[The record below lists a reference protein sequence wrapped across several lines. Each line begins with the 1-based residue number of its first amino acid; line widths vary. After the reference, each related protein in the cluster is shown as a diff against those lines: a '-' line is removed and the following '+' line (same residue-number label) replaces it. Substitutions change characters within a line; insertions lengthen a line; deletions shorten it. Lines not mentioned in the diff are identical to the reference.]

1 MLARPRARTCGFDGS
16 GGNEG
21 MSETSFEP
29 FSPTNKGERIVINV
43 GGTRHETYIGTLHS
57 VPDTRLYWI
66 TEKHTMSPE
75 YDPDRQEYFFDR
87 HPGLFSYILDYYRT
101 GKLHCPADVC
111 GPLFEEELLFWGI
124 DEAVIEPCCWMN
136 YQKHRDAEVNL
147 QSFDSLDGDDE
158 RNSVQPSDVENQG
171 QLGEQDSRHLERRS
185 TLNSIMRK
193 WTYWQPKVW
202 STLEEPNS
210 SKAAQVIG
218 LISMSLIAISV
229 TTFCLETLEFFKNKG
244 SIQYQFLE
252 YLEIICVTW
261 FTLEFVSRLIFS
273 ADKVAFFKSLMNW
286 IDFCAIFPFFLELML
301 RKNNMRTIVVL
312 RVVRITRLFRIF
324 KLSRHSYGLQI
335 LGHTLKS
342 SCRELFLL
350 VFFLSIAVVIFSSLI
365 YYAEKDRQA
374 DKFDS
379 IPGSFWWSVVT
390 MTTIGYGDIVPK
402 TAPGKCVGIMC
413 ALCGVLVIALPIPVI
428 VNNFSLYYSHA
439 QARLRVSNK
448 RKKPLL
454 FGAANALRM
463 TDPWM
468 PNRLLQ
474 KQRSEQSDF
483 TAILHSPRRTPLAS
497 PTPTIRQFA
506 AISGANAVWN
516 RGKEIG
522 FKQAISRA
530 SPCPSINSSLN
541 SRASVKTPPSS
552 RRVSNHL
559 TEENGASKHSSPTRG
574 LPSQLPVIRLSP
586 NYESPSINVSPPS
599 TPSRT
604 NSQIQSSV
612 GSPFPLSPC
621 AESSTF
627 SQDLYTPKSSTCPS
641 RQDLSPL
648 QSPLFL
654 CSPDKSTLS
663 TCISDI
669 MTTPSTPC
677 SFSSSSSKLA
687 SPRGRMGRRNGICI
701 LGYQSRGPPRRKA
714 STATRTRKTS
724 TRSFLDSS
732 DSQMSSRRDSRVFSN
747 MSVAESRDERSCLV
761 APSPGVSKTLFE
773 VSRRLETMMPEESPP
788 ERSPKPAARTTSV
801 SNDSVRSAYSSR
813 SSSPLVRQKATNATL
828 ESMSSQET
836 DQPSEQHD
844 GNEENVPKLESV
856 MNGLIF
862 KRRNRQK
869 QEKGVEGFSCTVTPM
884 SASLAGS
891 GEAISGAPSI
901 DVNEIKDSLKQKS
914 SQDQMSFKSL
924 EVFDRSSPNLTLQPI
939 NDNKNLKTK
948 SLDDIRTNR
957 KEKSESEGR
966 NVISVSTSPSSP
978 GLGKFQYTITCRKEA
993 FVESRNASAE
1003 EREYQQGKE
1012 VIRPAVCFSGRRC
1025 KSADNNRQELQISE
1039 DIRHRAQSN
1048 DVELT
1053 ISQQKSAPHLLSK
1066 SIDLVSKSF
1075 DKSPLVPRRYG
1086 FSARSPWA
1094 SRLGHVHDSGV
1105 HSMSMSQNQET
1116 CTLDLQLDELPEG
1129 GYNDKEANNEKV
1141 HTTVQ

>member
-1 MLARPRARTCGFDGS
+1 
-16 GGNEG
+16 

-244 SIQYQFLE
+244 
-252 YLEIICVTW
+252 T
-261 FTLEFVSRLIFS
+261 
-273 ADKVAFFKSLMNW
+273 
-286 IDFCAIFPFFLELML
+286 
-301 RKNNMRTIVVL
+301 
-312 RVVRITRLFRIF
+312 
-324 KLSRHSYGLQI
+324 
-335 LGHTLKS
+335 
-342 SCRELFLL
+342 
-350 VFFLSIAVVIFSSLI
+350 
-365 YYAEKDRQA
+365 
-374 DKFDS
+374 
-379 IPGSFWWSVVT
+379 
-390 MTTIGYGDIVPK
+390 
-402 TAPGKCVGIMC
+402 
-413 ALCGVLVIALPIPVI
+413 
-428 VNNFSLYYSHA
+428 
-439 QARLRVSNK
+439 RLRVSNK